1 MEEALIKR
9 VMPHSVEA
17 EQSVVGAMLMD
28 KDAIT
33 TASEIISGQDFYQTS
48 YGVVFDSM
56 VELFNEGKPVDLVTL
71 QERLKEK
78 DVPPEISS
86 LEFVRDLVNAV
97 PTSANVKYYA
107 KIVKEKSLMRRLI
120 RTTEE
125 ITAQCYQGTD
135 NVEALMDSTEKKRY
149 AGKLGLGRKYRTQG
163 DWRMKK
169 CGRLTGIFWK
179 RQKKRISVLLRG
191 RIWLDM
197 RGRLQRLFC
206 INGTGIIR
214 QMYFLR

>member
-97 PTSANVKYYA
+97 PTSANVKYA
-107 KIVKEKSLMRRLI
+107 K
-120 RTTEE
+120 T
-125 ITAQCYQGTD
+125 Y
-135 NVEALMDSTEKKRY
+135 
-149 AGKLGLGRKYRTQG
+149 
-163 DWRMKK
+163 
-169 CGRLTGIFWK
+169 
-179 RQKKRISVLLRG
+179 
-191 RIWLDM
+191 
-197 RGRLQRLFC
+197 
-206 INGTGIIR
+206 
-214 QMYFLR
+214 

>member
-56 VELFNEGKPVDLVTL
+56 VELLMKESRSIWSHF

-97 PTSANVKYYA
+97 PTSAKC
-107 KIVKEKSLMRRLI
+107 KIL
-120 RTTEE
+120 
-125 ITAQCYQGTD
+125 C
-135 NVEALMDSTEKKRY
+135 
-149 AGKLGLGRKYRTQG
+149 G
-163 DWRMKK
+163 D
-169 CGRLTGIFWK
+169 
-179 RQKKRISVLLRG
+179 RG
-191 RIWLDM
+191 R
-197 RGRLQRLFC
+197 
-206 INGTGIIR
+206 
-214 QMYFLR
+214 

>member
-71 QERLKEK
+71 QNRLREK
-78 DVPPEISS
+78 DVPPEVSS
-86 LEFVRDLVNAV
+86 LDFVRVADFCHMTWISAWSISNMFKFGCSLCFQVLIKSSAVCYIDCLTAFADAQNRFTQFFTGVDQIQIELVYFQIN
-97 PTSANVKYYA
+97 KA
-107 KIVKEKSLMRRLI
+107 KFI
-120 RTTEE
+120 
-125 ITAQCYQGTD
+125 
-135 NVEALMDSTEKKRY
+135 N
-149 AGKLGLGRKYRTQG
+149 
-163 DWRMKK
+163 
-169 CGRLTGIFWK
+169 
-179 RQKKRISVLLRG
+179 
-191 RIWLDM
+191 WL
-197 RGRLQRLFC
+197 FS
-206 INGTGIIR
+206 I
-214 QMYFLR
+214 

>member
-107 KIVKEKSLMRRLI
+107 EIVADKAM
-120 RTTEE
+120 
-125 ITAQCYQGTD
+125 
-135 NVEALMDSTEKKRY
+135 M
-149 AGKLGLGRKYRTQG
+149 RKYI
-163 DWRMKK
+163 K
-169 CGRLTGIFWK
+169 TGY
-179 RQKKRISVLLRG
+179 
-191 RIWLDM
+191 
-197 RGRLQRLFC
+197 
-206 INGTGIIR
+206 NG
-214 QMYFLR
+214 L

>member
-78 DVPPEISS
+78 RCTAGDFQSGICKGSGQCS
-86 LEFVRDLVNAV
+86 TDLC
-97 PTSANVKYYA
+97 KC
-107 KIVKEKSLMRRLI
+107 KIL
-120 RTTEE
+120 
-125 ITAQCYQGTD
+125 C
-135 NVEALMDSTEKKRY
+135 
-149 AGKLGLGRKYRTQG
+149 G
-163 DWRMKK
+163 D
-169 CGRLTGIFWK
+169 
-179 RQKKRISVLLRG
+179 RG
-191 RIWLDM
+191 R
-197 RGRLQRLFC
+197 
-206 INGTGIIR
+206 
-214 QMYFLR
+214 

>member
-78 DVPPEISS
+78 GVTFIEVADKQPWKDACQSIIS
-86 LEFVRDLVNAV
+86 EYTAGYENEYKQIVNL
-97 PTSANVKYYA
+97 K
-107 KIVKEKSLMRRLI
+107 
-120 RTTEE
+120 
-125 ITAQCYQGTD
+125 
-135 NVEALMDSTEKKRY
+135 
-149 AGKLGLGRKYRTQG
+149 
-163 DWRMKK
+163 
-169 CGRLTGIFWK
+169 
-179 RQKKRISVLLRG
+179 
-191 RIWLDM
+191 
-197 RGRLQRLFC
+197 
-206 INGTGIIR
+206 
-214 QMYFLR
+214 